1 MQKKGYFYDMVQQ
14 TGISMAN
21 SLTEIAKNVSDKIFL
36 KYKKKKI
43 KAN

>member
-1 MQKKGYFYDMVQQ
+1 MVQQ

-36 KYKKKKI
+36 KYKKKKKLKQI
-43 KAN
+43 K